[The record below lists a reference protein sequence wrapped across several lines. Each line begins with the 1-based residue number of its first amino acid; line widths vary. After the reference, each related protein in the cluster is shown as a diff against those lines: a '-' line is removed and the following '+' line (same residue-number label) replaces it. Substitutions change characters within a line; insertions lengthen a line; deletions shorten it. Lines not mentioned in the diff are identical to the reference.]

1 MQSLRNSENDEMYDL
16 RRQEMITLK
25 YEKKYPFVY
34 VSHIDVLRGM
44 VRIIRRTG
52 FIPEFSKGFNPH
64 MLLFFSPPLAVGVAS
79 ECEYVTA
86 DISGVDEKEFLEAFN
101 KSCPAGV
108 RATASYVTEKN
119 PNLAGNIAASDYL
132 FPVKDP
138 ARTAEIVSFFEKC
151 DKYTIEFTQKKE
163 IVEKEVR
170 GQIKAVKPVNGGI
183 TFTLATGNDN
193 LRADRL
199 LAGLKK
205 DFEIETEN
213 TDILKIAQYVAEGG
227 GYTNADEYLKR
238 G

>member
-1 MQSLRNSENDEMYDL
+1 M
-16 RRQEMITLK
+16 
-25 YEKKYPFVY
+25 
-34 VSHIDVLRGM
+34 
-44 VRIIRRTG
+44 
-52 FIPEFSKGFNPH
+52 
-64 MLLFFSPPLAVGVAS
+64 
-79 ECEYVTA
+79 
-86 DISGVDEKEFLEAFN
+86 
-101 KSCPAGV
+101 
-108 RATASYVTEKN
+108 
-119 PNLAGNIAASDYL
+119 
-132 FPVKDP
+132 
-138 ARTAEIVSFFEKC
+138 SFFEKC

-205 DFEIETEN
+205 DFGIETET